1 MKIKRFVA
9 KNMREA
15 IRMVREE
22 QGPDSVILSNRRVQ
36 GGIEVVA
43 AVDYDEALMQQS
55 LRRGA
60 QPADAVEPPLPE
72 PKAESNPGPLMTPA
86 PGSDRVPLDILL
98 ADFGEP
104 EAAPAAWPSTPIS
117 SHAAAPINS
126 PMPRSQAASLSPVSL
141 NYGQSGNQA
150 FAVSAQPGAALASH
164 EFVELQRAMQ
174 LELGGM
180 RRMLQEQLAGMAW
193 NDLRRHHPQ
202 RYTVLKTLTD
212 LGLDAP
218 LAREIAEQ
226 LPETTSAERAR
237 FLPLGLLA
245 RRIPV
250 APHDAVLEGGVIA
263 LVGPTGVG
271 KTTTIAKLA
280 ARYAEAHGLRDI
292 ALVAMDHYRI
302 GAAEQLYTYG
312 RLLGVPVYTVTPQQS
327 LRDTLA
333 KLSDRKLVL
342 IDTVGMSPRDGALEQ
357 QVQMLAEASTRLKV
371 FLTIAATSQ
380 SGDQDD
386 VVRRFGGIGPGS
398 RIAGCVIS
406 KLDETTRI
414 GGALSAAIRH
424 QLPIAYVT
432 DGQRVPEDL
441 QVARADQLVIR
452 AQQLARATPMDIDEE
467 TMAMRFASSMAPG
480 FTPGFDGGVQA
491 HV

>member
-1 MKIKRFVA
+1 MKIKRFIG

-22 QGPDSVILSNRRVQ
+22 QGPESVILSNRRVP

-43 AVDYDEALMQQS
+43 AVDYDEALMQAS
-55 LRRGA
+55 LRRTA
-60 QPADAVEPPLPE
+60 EPAAAAAPTHLPE
-72 PKAESNPGPLMTPA
+72 PEAAEVVPPRPPVAPHPLANPPV
-86 PGSDRVPLDILL
+86 DRLL
-98 ADFGEP
+98 AEFGEP
-104 EAAPAAWPSTPIS
+104 ESPAPRPTLSQRPVAA
-117 SHAAAPINS
+117 N
-126 PMPRSQAASLSPVSL
+126 QAASLVH
-141 NYGQSGNQA
+141 
-150 FAVSAQPGAALASH
+150 AVSGANAMAASYAPSNAPSN
-164 EFVELQRAMQ
+164 EYLELQR
-174 LELGGM
+174 ELGGM
-180 RRMLQEQLAGMAW
+180 RRMIEEQLAGLAW
-193 NDLRRHHPQ
+193 NDLRRNRPQ

-218 LAREIAEQ
+218 LAREIADA
-226 LPETTSAERAR
+226 LPESTSDERAR

-250 APHDAVLEGGVIA
+250 AREDLILDGGVIA

-280 ARYAEAHGLRDI
+280 ARYAERHGLRDI

-327 LRDTLA
+327 LREVLTRLG
-333 KLSDRKLVL
+333 DRRLVL
-342 IDTVGMSPRDGALEQ
+342 IDTVGMSPRDENLKQQIDMLGA
-357 QVQMLAEASTRLKV
+357 ANPRLK
-371 FLTIAATSQ
+371 FWLTMSATSQ
-380 SGDQDD
+380 SHDQDE
-386 VVRRFGGIGPGS
+386 VIRRFSGAAGEGS
-398 RIAGCVIS
+398 ESRLAACVIS

-424 QLPIAYVT
+424 RLPLAYVT

-441 QVARADQLVIR
+441 QIARADGLVIR
-452 AQQLARATPMDIDEE
+452 AQQLARNAPMELDDD
-467 TMAMRFASSMAPG
+467 TMALRFAHSSAQPS
-480 FTPGFDGGVQA
+480 TPGVQA

>member
-22 QGPDSVILSNRRVQ
+22 QGPDSVILSNRRVE

-72 PKAESNPGPLMTPA
+72 PKPEPLMTPA

-98 ADFGEP
+98 ADFGDTET
-104 EAAPAAWPSTPIS
+104 APAPRPSAPIS
-117 SHAAAPINS
+117 SYAPAPSNN
-126 PMPRSQAASLSPVSL
+126 PMPRSQAASLNASMS
-141 NYGQSGNQA
+141 YGQSGNQA
-150 FAVSAQPGAALASH
+150 FAVSAQSGQALASH
-164 EFVELQRAMQ
+164 EFVELQR
-174 LELGGM
+174 ELGGM

-250 APHDAVLEGGVIA
+250 AQHDVVLEGGVIA

-333 KLSDRKLVL
+333 KLSYAKLVL

-380 SGDQDD
+380 SGDQDE
-386 VVRRFGGIGPGS
+386 VVRRFGGMGPGS
-398 RIAGCVIS
+398 RIAGCVLS

-467 TMAMRFASSMAPG
+467 TMAMRFASSMAND

>member
-1 MKIKRFVA
+1 MKIKRFIG

-22 QGPDSVILSNRRVQ
+22 QGPDSVILSNRRVP

-43 AVDYDEALMQQS
+43 AVDYDEALMQAS
-55 LRRGA
+55 LRRS
-60 QPADAVEPPLPE
+60 VEPAVAAPAPLPE
-72 PKAESNPGPLMTPA
+72 PEAEPLPVRA
-86 PGSDRVPLDILL
+86 PVAPHPLAHPPVDRLL
-98 ADFGEP
+98 AAFGEP
-104 EAAPAAWPSTPIS
+104 EAPAARPGRPGGAGGSG
-117 SHAAAPINS
+117 
-126 PMPRSQAASLSPVSL
+126 SQAATLVH
-141 NYGQSGNQA
+141 
-150 FAVSAQPGAALASH
+150 AVSGANAIAAGYAPSNLPSH
-164 EFVELQRAMQ
+164 EVLELQRTMSQ
-174 LELGGM
+174 ELGGM
-180 RRMLQEQLAGMAW
+180 RRMIEEQLAGLAW
-193 NDLRRHHPQ
+193 NDLRRNRPQ

-218 LAREIAEQ
+218 LAREIADQ
-226 LPETTSAERAR
+226 LPESTSDERAR

-250 APHDAVLEGGVIA
+250 AREDLILDGGVIA

-280 ARYAEAHGLRDI
+280 ARYAERHGLRDI

-312 RLLGVPVYTVTPQQS
+312 RLLGVPVYTATPQQS
-327 LRDTLA
+327 LRDVLHR
-333 KLSDRKLVL
+333 LGDRRLVL
-342 IDTVGMSPRDGALEQ
+342 IDTVGMSPRDENLKQ
-357 QVQMLAEASTRLKV
+357 QIEMLASANARLK
-371 FLTIAATSQ
+371 FWLTMSATSQ
-380 SGDQDD
+380 SHDQDE
-386 VVRRFGGIGPGS
+386 VIRRFSGAAGEGGES
-398 RIAGCVIS
+398 RLAACVIS

-424 QLPIAYVT
+424 RLPLAYVT

-441 QVARADQLVIR
+441 QIARADGLVIR
-452 AQQLARATPMDIDEE
+452 AQQLARNAPMELDDDTMALRFAHSFDKSATP
-467 TMAMRFASSMAPG
+467 
-480 FTPGFDGGVQA
+480 GVQA